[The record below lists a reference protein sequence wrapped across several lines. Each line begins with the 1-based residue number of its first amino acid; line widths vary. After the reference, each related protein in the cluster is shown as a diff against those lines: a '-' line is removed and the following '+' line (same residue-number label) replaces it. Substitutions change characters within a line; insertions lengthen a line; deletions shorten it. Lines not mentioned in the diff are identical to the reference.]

1 MTFVIIYIYL
11 SAVWNLTW
19 INCWRLAWQRLRV
32 PQTELE
38 SVAGEKEAWNCAKP
52 AVTDENGWMDDSAL
66 VLKTKCVL
74 HELMKIICFSSF
86 QGFVLKNTI
95 DVDFIVRLGNVSSP
109 NINIRGYYFSSIIW
123 FIQVCRGKKKVTPHL
138 GLFRRFRSF
147 IFRDVPQVC
156 ILLLQQFSCV
166 YIHKEGRF
174 PRSQNKKRPVTWWD
188 WIRLNF
194 TDVRKQRNMGHA
206 NEDDAESK
214 TTRRN

>member
-19 INCWRLAWQRLRV
+19 RNCWRLAWQHLRV

-38 SVAGEKEAWNCAKP
+38 RVAGEEAWNCAKP

-86 QGFVLKNTI
+86 QGFFLKNTI

-109 NINIRGYYFSSIIW
+109 NINIWGYYFSSIIW
-123 FIQVCRGKKKVTPHL
+123 FIQVCRGKKKSWVYSGDL
-138 GLFRRFRSF
+138 GLLFFEMYLKSVFYYYNSF
-147 IFRDVPQVC
+147 H
-156 ILLLQQFSCV
+156 V
-166 YIHKEGRF
+166 YTYTKRGGFLVHKIKNALSLGETGL
-174 PRSQNKKRPVTWWD
+174 D
-188 WIRLNF
+188 
-194 TDVRKQRNMGHA
+194 
-206 NEDDAESK
+206 
-214 TTRRN
+214 